1 MNNIKKHKRL
11 IAAIVVILLAVLVEI
26 FANRSAW
33 GHAYDLDITDHMYIS
48 ESAGQEE
55 YQVIFSAPK
64 GLYIQMLHVQGHFK
78 DDAKQQKYQKNL
90 QSRKQNIMTV

>member
-33 GHAYDLDITDHMYIS
+33 GHAYDLDITCL
-48 ESAGQEE
+48 
-55 YQVIFSAPK
+55 
-64 GLYIQMLHVQGHFK
+64 LYTS
-78 DDAKQQKYQKNL
+78 DAADE
-90 QSRKQNIMTV
+90 